1 MLGVSLGVAAS
12 DVFVPWAVNLLNGH
26 TILIK
31 VIEKVGEC
39 IFYSKNAGA
48 FGVTPS
54 ANFPKSLLGHLT
66 KPGRFYRPQPSCG
79 KVMFSQASVILFT
92 GGGVHGGGGHAW
104 WGGGACQGGRACQG
118 DMCGGCVAGGC
129 AWQGG
134 GQGCAWQEAGQTA
147 TAADGTHPTGMHSC
161 LYQSLGVIFSN
172 VLSNPILIFS
182 ESDNKLLH
190 ANVTR
195 CNNMT

>member
-1 MLGVSLGVAAS
+1 MHGGGRCMSGWACMSGRHVWGGV
-12 DVFVPWAVNLLNGH
+12 W
-26 TILIK
+26 
-31 VIEKVGEC
+31 
-39 IFYSKNAGA
+39 
-48 FGVTPS
+48 
-54 ANFPKSLLGHLT
+54 
-66 KPGRFYRPQPSCG
+66 Q
-79 KVMFSQASVILFT
+79 
-92 GGGVHGGGGHAW
+92 GGVHG
-104 WGGGACQGGRACQG
+104 R
-118 DMCGGCVAGGC
+118 V
-129 AWQGG
+129 G
-134 GQGCAWQEAGQTA
+134 GQGCAWQEAGETA

>member
-1 MLGVSLGVAAS
+1 MWGGGV
-12 DVFVPWAVNLLNGH
+12 W
-26 TILIK
+26 
-31 VIEKVGEC
+31 
-39 IFYSKNAGA
+39 
-48 FGVTPS
+48 
-54 ANFPKSLLGHLT
+54 
-66 KPGRFYRPQPSCG
+66 Q
-79 KVMFSQASVILFT
+79 
-92 GGGVHGGGGHAW
+92 GGVHG
-104 WGGGACQGGRACQG
+104 R
-118 DMCGGCVAGGC
+118 
-129 AWQGG
+129 GG
-134 GQGCAWQEAGQTA
+134 GQGCAWQEAGETA